1 MKTLIV
7 VATHKELQL
16 LLDKADKITSI
27 NSHLATYSVNGKL
40 FDLLCTGV
48 GMVATAFHL
57 GATLTSI
64 SYDCVINAGIAGSF
78 DKNFPLGTVVQVVE
92 DQFSEM
98 GAEDD
103 SHFLSLTALELILP
117 NDFPF
122 ESGVLSNTQEFYSL
136 RYPKV
141 SAITVNT
148 VHGSTQRIAKTQARL
163 NPQIESMEGAAFFYA
178 CKSLKVPCVQI
189 RSISNYVELR
199 NKAAWN
205 IPLAVQNLNQEILSL
220 LS

>member
-7 VATHKELQL
+7 VATHTELQL
-16 LLDKADKITSI
+16 LLDEAEKITTI
-27 NSHLATYSVNGKL
+27 NSQLATYSLDGKL

-48 GMVATAFHL
+48 GMVAMAFHL
-57 GATLTSI
+57 GATLTSN

-78 DKNFPLGTVVQVVE
+78 VKNLPIGTVVQVVE

-103 SHFLSLTALELILP
+103 IRFLSLTALELIQP
-117 NDFPF
+117 NDFPY
-122 ESGVLSNTQEFYSL
+122 ESGILSNTHEFYSL

-141 SAITVNT
+141 RAITVNT

-189 RSISNYVELR
+189 RCISNYVELR
-199 NKAAWN
+199 NKAAWD

-220 LS
+220 L